1 MAVAFRLAEFL
12 VGQRTTDLPQQ
23 ALDHAAMLIASTIA
37 SAACGK
43 NLESSRIIRELA
55 EERGG
60 RADGAVW
67 FTGSRLPIADAAQV
81 NAVMSDAAASDDSDL
96 RNIVHAGTPLT
107 AVSLAIAEQ
116 RGLGGD
122 AVLCAMVLGYEAA
135 GRISAA
141 MPRFRERGFHGCH
154 GATFAATVASSI
166 LLEPDAHR
174 LAQAIALSA
183 TSIGGLVAAADTS
196 VAREYH
202 AGLATLL
209 GVNAALAASRGYRC
223 ELGLLEMRRGFF
235 ETVGGAD
242 GEAAGAEVLRD
253 LGESWDIVTDMAI
266 KLVPGGHPHH
276 ALAEAAAT
284 AAREG
289 NIAAEEITSIT
300 VSRPGMTALHGP
312 LHPIDL
318 IDMAHS
324 PAYFTAAGA
333 ADGTFSWE
341 HAGAAKIADPAIHR
355 LIDLVCV
362 GDPPEDDAARFRQ
375 GARVTIRAR
384 DGREA
389 TSTVYVPKGAGAV
402 GIAWDDVDA
411 KYRALVPRCGLS
423 VQAVDESLAMIHEL
437 RRVSEMKRLAEVLLV
452 RSGERA

>member
-1 MAVAFRLAEFL
+1 
-12 VGQRTTDLPQQ
+12 
-23 ALDHAAMLIASTIA
+23 
-37 SAACGK
+37 
-43 NLESSRIIRELA
+43 
-55 EERGG
+55 
-60 RADGAVW
+60 VW
-67 FTGSRLPIADAAQV
+67 FTGPRLPIADAAQV

-122 AVLCAMVLGYEAA
+122 AVLRAMVLGYEAA

-154 GATFAATVASSI
+154 GAIFAATVTSSI
-166 LLEPDAHR
+166 LLELDANR

-209 GVNAALAASRGYRC
+209 GVNASLAASRGYRC
-223 ELGLLEMRRGFF
+223 ESRVLEMQGGFF
-235 ETVGGAD
+235 ETIGGAD

-266 KLVPGGHPHH
+266 KLVPGGHPYH
-276 ALAEAAAT
+276 ALAEAAAN
-284 AAREG
+284 AVRDG

-300 VSRPGMTALHGP
+300 VSR
-312 LHPIDL
+312 
-318 IDMAHS
+318 
-324 PAYFTAAGA
+324 
-333 ADGTFSWE
+333 
-341 HAGAAKIADPAIHR
+341 
-355 LIDLVCV
+355 V
-362 GDPPEDDAARFRQ
+362 GDPPGDDVARFRQ
-375 GARVTIRAR
+375 GARVTVRAR

-411 KYRALVPRCGLS
+411 KYRALVSHSGLS
-423 VQAVDESLAMIHEL
+423 VEAVNDSLAMIHEL
-437 RRVSEMKRLAEVLLV
+437 RRVSDMKRLVGLLIA
-452 RSGERA
+452 R